1 MTVVTETA
9 DAVPTGSRPPPP
21 ASTPERSFGEEGA
34 RLTYGS
40 YLRITELL
48 EQQRLESDPPAH
60 DELLFITVHQVYELW
75 FQQMLHELDESRRAM
90 SEGRLWWAQHLLRR
104 VRTIETVLIAQ
115 IAVLESMT
123 PQDFLEFRAKLAP
136 ASGFQSVQ
144 FRELEVLSGLR
155 DEQYLKGLEVLSDD
169 GIPPAVTKRLGQR
182 SLAEAHAHAA
192 ARLGI
197 TDWAGF
203 YADPGP
209 NGVFYVVCES
219 LVDYDERW
227 IRWRNEHVTL
237 VERTLGP
244 RTRGTAGTAISYLQ
258 RTTRYRYFPQL
269 WELRN
274 DLSVR
279 GGGELVE

>member
-1 MTVVTETA
+1 MAE
-9 DAVPTGSRPPPP
+9 DD
-21 ASTPERSFGEEGA
+21 
-34 RLTYGS
+34 LTYLT
-40 YLRITELL
+40 YLHVPELL
-48 EQQRLESDPPAH
+48 ALQHHRSDPPH
-60 DELLFITVHQVYELW
+60 PEELHFIIVHQSLELW
-75 FQQMLHELDESRRAM
+75 FKLLLHDLERIIGALDADDWS
-90 SEGRLWWAQHLLRR
+90 GVLVLLRR
-104 VRTIETVLIAQ
+104 VNDVMAFGLDQMRSLHDMPPWSLQ
-115 IAVLESMT
+115 
-123 PQDFLEFRAKLAP
+123 EFRSYLGT
-136 ASGFQSVQ
+136 ASGIQSVQ
-144 FRELEVLSGLR
+144 FRELEVLSGVR